1 MPDRLFFI
9 FHFSFFIIK
18 VHSLGPLQRGTTA
31 PHHNSVYYWI
41 GLEYSKI
48 AYT

>member
-1 MPDRLFFI
+1 MPARLFFI

-31 PHHNSVYYWI
+31 PHHTFVYYWI
-41 GLEYSKI
+41 DLEYLKI
-48 AYT
+48 ACT